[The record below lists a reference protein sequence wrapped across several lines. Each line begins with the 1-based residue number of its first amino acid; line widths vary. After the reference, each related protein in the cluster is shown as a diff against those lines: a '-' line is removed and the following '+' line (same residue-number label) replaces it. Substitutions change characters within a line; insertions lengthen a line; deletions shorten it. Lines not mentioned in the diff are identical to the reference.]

1 MHGAKFSFNLSTCIS
16 TTSCT
21 HYLYGQPHYLYRQPH
36 YLYGQPHYLYQLIG
50 VLEAGGGGA
59 AVAGDE
65 LVVER
70 RAAEAAQARLHPVS
84 RVREILQV
92 QHRKTRCNVKHT

>member
-1 MHGAKFSFNLSTCIS
+1 M
-16 TTSCT
+16 
-21 HYLYGQPHYLYRQPH
+21 
-36 YLYGQPHYLYQLIG
+36 
-50 VLEAGGGGA
+50 LEAGGGGA